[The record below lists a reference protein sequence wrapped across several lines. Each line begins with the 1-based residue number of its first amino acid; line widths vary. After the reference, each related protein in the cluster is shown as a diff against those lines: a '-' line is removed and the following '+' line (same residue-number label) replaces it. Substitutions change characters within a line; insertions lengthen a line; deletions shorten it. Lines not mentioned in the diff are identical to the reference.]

1 MNIIIIIILFSLI
14 YCFLLIDDTTK
25 LSNSEKPKEEKINQ
39 SIVYLITNDNYFI
52 SINNTSKTLYLTKD
66 NSLKEKFEIFPIS
79 KKTISLMSIS
89 LKSLIGI
96 KYTAFYNTE
105 YDVIVSSNNL
115 SNNNKLKLYKK
126 QKYYYIKFYNG
137 YYLSSDNNGN
147 IFASKDKNKILLFK
161 IKKNTIN

>member
-14 YCFLLIDDTTK
+14 YCLLLIDDTTK
-25 LSNSEKPKEEKINQ
+25 LSKPENPKEEKINH
-39 SIVYLITNDNYFI
+39 SIVYLITNNNYFI
-52 SINNTSKTLYLTKD
+52 SINKSSKTLYLTKD
-66 NSLKEKFEIFPIS
+66 NSLKEKFEISPIS
-79 KKTISLMSIS
+79 KKIISLMSTS

-105 YDVIVSSNNL
+105 YDVIVSSTNL
-115 SNNNKLKLYKK
+115 LNNNKLKLYKK

-137 YYLSSDNNGN
+137 YYLSSDINGN

-161 IKKNTIN
+161 IKKIQ